1 MSAPVELPSRAP
13 DWIRERKLR
22 LADLHAV
29 RSVMRSNG
37 LHTVCEEARCP
48 NRGEC
53 FSRGTATFLLLGD
66 VCTRACGFC
75 DIRTGRPLPVDP
87 MEPWRVKSAV
97 ATMKL
102 AFVVLT
108 SVDRDDLPDGG
119 AEHFAATIR
128 ALRTLEPAPGIEVL
142 TPDFLGRFDSLRVV
156 VDAKPDVFNHNVETV
171 PRLYREVRRGARLDR
186 SLGLLS
192 AAKIL
197 DSGLTTKSGF
207 MLGLGEREEEVRDLL
222 ERLAGAGVDIV
233 TIGQYLRPVE
243 GEPSGRRIRRPGRL
257 RPPPRIRRVARFP
270 TRFRGAVRPLVLPG
284 GGGARRRLGRG
295 VTDRLRAPA
304 AGVLSGLLFAL
315 AFPPFE
321 WTVLLPIA
329 LVPWLVA
336 LGREERSTRALVS
349 GLVFGLAYWCASIPW
364 IVYVVTH
371 YGGQS
376 GVMGIVC
383 LILLALILAEWPA
396 LVAWGT
402 VFAAPPGGWRFA
414 LFPLL
419 WMASEHARTV
429 VYKGFPWNLTAH
441 ALYRHPVWLQT
452 ASVWGV
458 YGVGALAIALSA
470 LVAASVAA
478 RSLRPMLGAAVLV
491 IAAGSFGA
499 VRLAAPAQPAP
510 EIAVALLQPNLSEES
525 RATPEGEA
533 ASLPRRHRSG
543 AGGRAR
549 TCRR

>member
-1 MSAPVELPSRAP
+1 MDRSGRQVSAPVELPSRAP
-13 DWIRERKLR
+13 EWIRERKLR

-75 DIRTGRPLPVDP
+75 DIRTGRPLPVDA

-97 ATMKL
+97 AAMKL

-192 AAKIL
+192 AARIL
-197 DSGLTTKSGF
+197 DPGITTKSGF

-233 TIGQYLRPVE
+233 TIGQYLRPSRENLPVVE
-243 GEPSGRRIRRPGRL
+243 YVTPDVFERHREFGESLG
-257 RPPPRIRRVARFP
+257 
-270 TRFRGAVRPLVLPG
+270 FRHVFAGPFVRSSYRAEEALAAAS
-284 GGGARRRLGRG
+284 GGA
-295 VTDRLRAPA
+295 
-304 AGVLSGLLFAL
+304 
-315 AFPPFE
+315 
-321 WTVLLPIA
+321 
-329 LVPWLVA
+329 
-336 LGREERSTRALVS
+336 
-349 GLVFGLAYWCASIPW
+349 
-364 IVYVVTH
+364 
-371 YGGQS
+371 
-376 GVMGIVC
+376 
-383 LILLALILAEWPA
+383 
-396 LVAWGT
+396 
-402 VFAAPPGGWRFA
+402 
-414 LFPLL
+414 
-419 WMASEHARTV
+419 
-429 VYKGFPWNLTAH
+429 
-441 ALYRHPVWLQT
+441 
-452 ASVWGV
+452 
-458 YGVGALAIALSA
+458 
-470 LVAASVAA
+470 
-478 RSLRPMLGAAVLV
+478 
-491 IAAGSFGA
+491 
-499 VRLAAPAQPAP
+499 
-510 EIAVALLQPNLSEES
+510 
-525 RATPEGEA
+525 
-533 ASLPRRHRSG
+533 
-543 AGGRAR
+543 
-549 TCRR
+549 